1 MHHTAV
7 NVTGICHLV
16 RIILVGIIVDL
27 CDLVSTVEY
36 RNTGLHKHIRM
47 QHQILADRQIHR
59 SRILLKA
66 GFFDSAHG
74 SGRSAEPRI
83 SGHRIG
89 IVQLTAARAVP
100 GIALEVVIQVLLVGA
115 LHHALL
121 LQCRVIQSPADI
133 IMATQ
138 VIQKYIILWQTV
150 HDIQLLL

>member
-1 MHHTAV
+1 MHHAAV

-16 RIILVGIIVDL
+16 RIILVGIVVDL

-47 QHQILADRQIHR
+47 QHQILADCQIHCG
-59 SRILLKA
+59 RILLKA
-66 GFFDSAHG
+66 GFFDSTHG

-89 IVQLTAARAVP
+89 IVQLTAARAVSC
-100 GIALEVVIQVLLVGA
+100 IALEIVIQVLLVGA

-121 LQCRVIQSPADI
+121 LQCRIIQSPADI